1 MRVLIFGATGM
12 LGSAL
17 VKVLESRMDLSV
29 YASLHISKESVIRP
43 KINYVMCDVLD
54 SIELNDVFEKIRPE
68 VVVNCIAPSR
78 PVLRSNNVLE
88 MIPLCSL
95 LPHRLQILCLEF
107 NSRFIHISTDAVF
120 SGRDGFY
127 RETDNPDPI
136 DTYGRAKLLGEVSGI
151 NSISLR
157 TSMIG
162 HENGVGEGLL
172 DWFLNQKNS
181 CKGYRKAVF
190 SGLPACILAEV
201 IADHV
206 ISNTKLCGIYNV
218 AATPISKYALL
229 CLVADTYHLP
239 VRIIPDDSVT
249 IDLSLSPEK
258 FNIAT
263 GFVAPLWIEMIQTM
277 YADYLETLA

>member
-1 MRVLIFGATGM
+1 MM
-12 LGSAL
+12 
-17 VKVLESRMDLSV
+17 
-29 YASLHISKESVIRP
+29 
-43 KINYVMCDVLD
+43 
-54 SIELNDVFEKIRPE
+54 
-68 VVVNCIAPSR
+68 
-78 PVLRSNNVLE
+78 
-88 MIPLCSL
+88 PLCSL
-95 LPHRLQILCLEF
+95 LPHRLQILCLKF